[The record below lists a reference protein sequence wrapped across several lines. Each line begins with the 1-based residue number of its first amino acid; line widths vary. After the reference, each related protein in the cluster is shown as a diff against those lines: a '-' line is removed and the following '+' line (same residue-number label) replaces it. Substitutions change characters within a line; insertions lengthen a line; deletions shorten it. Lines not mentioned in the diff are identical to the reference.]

1 MNIEKIELW
10 FGVFIYFGFVAL
22 ALTEWISKKEFSE
35 ADVKRR
41 NYTSLMFGGLFIF
54 LLFFTNSLLIDMDI
68 FNSITI
74 ALCGILF
81 LSFCTMR
88 NFHLRKANTKI

>member
-1 MNIEKIELW
+1 MNMEKFELW

-22 ALTEWISKKEFSE
+22 ALAEWILKKQFSE

-41 NYTSLMFGGLFIF
+41 NYTAIMFASLFLF
-54 LLFFTNSLLIDMDI
+54 LLFFTNPLFVDMDV

-88 NFHLRKANTKI
+88 NANKKI